1 MTQKQQRR
9 STQRREAPK
18 RKRGSPAPPP
28 VSHNE
33 RRIDESLDASFPAS
47 DPPAHSSVS
56 HPDDEDAI
64 ERGED

>member
-1 MTQKQQRR
+1 MKQRQHKRAKH
-9 STQRREAPK
+9 RREGPQHKQDA
-18 RKRGSPAPPP
+18 PAPPP
-28 VSHNE
+28 TSSE

-56 HPDDEDAI
+56 HPHDDDAI